1 MTYTCGYFHNTD
13 DISDRKDALLD
24 ILPGLQADG
33 DTPVPLKSINVIASL
48 VDVAA
53 EVMSYNCCTCIIAS
67 HRSTN
72 F

>member
-1 MTYTCGYFHNTD
+1 MIEKFLAARYGIACIYLNFNLPSFYHHTD

-53 EVMSYNCCTCIIAS
+53 EV
-67 HRSTN
+67 R
-72 F
+72 

>member
-1 MTYTCGYFHNTD
+1 MITYSFFPLTD
-13 DISDRKDALLD
+13 DISNRKDALLD

-67 HRSTN
+67 HRSIN

>member
-53 EVMSYNCCTCIIAS
+53 EVM
-67 HRSTN
+67 
-72 F
+72 